1 MSAAPPRGLHGVTH
15 VMVGYGAQLMAEV
28 DRLLPAASV
37 LIVEEPHVVKARD
50 VHRAAA
56 EHPCVA
62 GVLSAATQDEARA
75 HALAWSVPRP
85 PDVRAVV
92 PALEYGVV
100 AAATLATAW
109 GLPGGGAG
117 AARILRNKLE
127 LRRAA
132 ARRGITQP
140 EFAEATGPADVD
152 ALRARFDGS
161 CVLKPANRQASL
173 GVVLLGPGD
182 DTEAAWRH
190 TVAADEPRLRV
201 HYADAAQYLVE
212 QRLHGPEVSVEALV
226 HDGVIGFLNVTAKQV
241 LPGRYPVE
249 LGHTVPAPAD
259 EPGGA
264 AREALSVAMAE
275 LVDAIG
281 FSTGILHAEWV
292 LTSDR
297 PHLIECAGRLPG
309 DHIPALIDLAYGGDG
324 LVADLFALLAGDGP
338 RPARVARRGAAIRF
352 LPTPDPDVPEAVVR
366 SVIGIAEA
374 ERLDGV
380 RDVAVALVEG
390 ARVNEVTNSWQRGG
404 HVVATGPTPSEAAR
418 TAERAAALVAITVG
432 PRTGGEQ

>member
-1 MSAAPPRGLHGVTH
+1 MNTALPHCLHGVTH
-15 VMVGYGAQLMAEV
+15 VMVGYSAQLMAEV

-37 LIVEEPHVVKARD
+37 LIVEEPHVIKARD

-56 EHPCVA
+56 AHPCVA
-62 GVLSAATQDEARA
+62 GVLAAATQDEARA
-75 HALAWSVPRP
+75 YALAGSVPRLP
-85 PDVRAVV
+85 GVRAVV
-92 PALEYGVV
+92 PTLEYGVV
-100 AAATLATAW
+100 AAAALANAW
-109 GLPGGGAG
+109 GLPGGGVE
-117 AARILRNKLE
+117 AARVLRNKLE

-132 ARRGITQP
+132 ARRGIAQP

-152 ALRARFDGS
+152 ALRARFDGR
-161 CVLKPANRQASL
+161 CVLKPTNRQASL

-212 QRLHGPEVSVEALV
+212 ERLHGPEVSVEALF

-264 AREALSVAMAE
+264 ARGALSVAMAE
-275 LVDAIG
+275 LADAIG
-281 FSTGILHAEWV
+281 FSTGVLHAEWV
-292 LTSDR
+292 LTGDR

-324 LVADLFALLAGDGP
+324 LMADLFALLAGGGP

-352 LPTPDPDVPEAVVR
+352 LPTPEPDVPEAVVR
-366 SVIGIAEA
+366 SVTGTGEA

-380 RDVAVALVEG
+380 QEVVVTLVEG
-390 ARVNEVTNSWQRGG
+390 APVNGVTNSWQRGG
-404 HVVATGPTPSEAAR
+404 HVVAVGPTPSEAAR

-432 PRTGGEQ
+432 PRSGGEG